1 MSKLTD
7 ILQNE
12 NGHIAIFEAAIPSG
26 AVSLSLS
33 LKMHSLNINQKI
45 GQTKPGKCQYDYGFK
60 DPSLNSSQQAQ
71 TYMSTVSAYVASID
85 LKVNKLSFPSHRI
98 EVGSM
103 AYLTGLAQSMET
115 ATGLGTVM
123 GIISVESKAGFL
135 LDTNYIA

>member
-1 MSKLTD
+1 
-7 ILQNE
+7 
-12 NGHIAIFEAAIPSG
+12 
-26 AVSLSLS
+26 
-33 LKMHSLNINQKI
+33 
-45 GQTKPGKCQYDYGFK
+45 
-60 DPSLNSSQQAQ
+60 
-71 TYMSTVSAYVASID
+71 MSTVSAYVASID

-135 LDTNYIA
+135 LDTNYVA